1 MESHVLYETLADQTE
16 PFYCFWCFISV
27 AVTAKSST
35 VRCGRSLNGLSGVTQ
50 TRRRCIRKCSSVLS
64 SVRNCRA
71 TWPSRRH
78 QQNCRIKPIKTQI
91 GNARI
96 CIFGIFTT
104 SALKVAFQA
113 NLCLQCLC
121 LQCFDT
127 STKFIKNNQK
137 ILYFWR
143 FDLFWLFLMNFV
155 LVCLIQPNET
165 FLNRFSLFKFSP
177 ATVSSRRE

>member
-1 MESHVLYETLADQTE
+1 MCCAIELQTKLMMPVHMPFIWDSLCVLYVMAVNFVWWESHVLYETLADQTE

-35 VRCGRSLNGLSGVTQ
+35 VRCGQSLNGLSGVTQ

-91 GNARI
+91 GDARI

-113 NLCLQCLC
+113 NLCLQC
-121 LQCFDT
+121 FDT
-127 STKFIKNNQK
+127 VG
-137 ILYFWR
+137 WVAGR
-143 FDLFWLFLMNFV
+143 
-155 LVCLIQPNET
+155 
-165 FLNRFSLFKFSP
+165 
-177 ATVSSRRE
+177 ATGL